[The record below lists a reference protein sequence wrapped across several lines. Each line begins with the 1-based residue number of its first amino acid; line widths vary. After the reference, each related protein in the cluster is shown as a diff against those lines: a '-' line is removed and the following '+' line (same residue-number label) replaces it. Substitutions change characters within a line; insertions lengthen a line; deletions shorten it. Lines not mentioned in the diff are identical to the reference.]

1 VNAARW
7 GRTLA
12 RLNHVFVPDTKAG
25 RDRVRNRWYVRIV
38 ARPVMW
44 LYRSLSDEG
53 RLLSV
58 AALLVGGVGT
68 EVLDTRIYLLWSL
81 IAGLL
86 LASLLLR
93 PFFDARRVHLEISA
107 PRQVTVGAEL
117 CFLVTLANDS
127 GREQLGL
134 RVSRPLLPWD
144 GTWLAPPPALAA
156 LPAGARAPL
165 QTRARFVQRGHHHL
179 DPFTVA
185 PLLPLGLALGARG
198 ASEGFHF
205 IAVPPVKAIGRLQL
219 GTGSRYQPGGV
230 ALASRTGESM
240 DLLGVRPYR
249 QGDAVRDLH
258 ARSWAKRGEPVVR
271 EYQQEYFSRVGVILD
286 TDREAGS
293 PESFEAALSL
303 AAGLVA
309 QLSRGEALIDVLV
322 MGESVHPLTLGRSLG
337 YLEQALDHLACAA
350 RGPAFD
356 AAVLLQRVGPYLGR
370 LSSVVFIGLDWDASR
385 RRLCEE
391 IRAGGAACRA
401 FVVGG
406 ASGSDAE
413 VTRLSVA
420 DIDAPAAL
428 ML

>member
-134 RVSRPLLPWD
+134 RVSRPLLP
-144 GTWLAPPPALAA
+144 
-156 LPAGARAPL
+156 
-165 QTRARFVQRGHHHL
+165 
-179 DPFTVA
+179 
-185 PLLPLGLALGARG
+185 
-198 ASEGFHF
+198 
-205 IAVPPVKAIGRLQL
+205 
-219 GTGSRYQPGGV
+219 
-230 ALASRTGESM
+230 
-240 DLLGVRPYR
+240 
-249 QGDAVRDLH
+249 
-258 ARSWAKRGEPVVR
+258 
-271 EYQQEYFSRVGVILD
+271 
-286 TDREAGS
+286 
-293 PESFEAALSL
+293 
-303 AAGLVA
+303 
-309 QLSRGEALIDVLV
+309 
-322 MGESVHPLTLGRSLG
+322 
-337 YLEQALDHLACAA
+337 
-350 RGPAFD
+350 
-356 AAVLLQRVGPYLGR
+356 
-370 LSSVVFIGLDWDASR
+370 
-385 RRLCEE
+385 
-391 IRAGGAACRA
+391 
-401 FVVGG
+401 
-406 ASGSDAE
+406 
-413 VTRLSVA
+413 
-420 DIDAPAAL
+420 
-428 ML
+428 